1 MSFAVSS
8 VVRAAKAI
16 VSVSWLH
23 LYRGIG
29 SALHDALL
37 DGVGTRTAMLST
49 LQEETG
55 ASGCTKPR
63 DGRRCGRMSG
73 SEAPAPYRLMGLR
86 LKDA

>member
-55 ASGCTKPR
+55 ASGYPKPR
-63 DGRRCGRMSG
+63 DG
-73 SEAPAPYRLMGLR
+73 
-86 LKDA
+86 